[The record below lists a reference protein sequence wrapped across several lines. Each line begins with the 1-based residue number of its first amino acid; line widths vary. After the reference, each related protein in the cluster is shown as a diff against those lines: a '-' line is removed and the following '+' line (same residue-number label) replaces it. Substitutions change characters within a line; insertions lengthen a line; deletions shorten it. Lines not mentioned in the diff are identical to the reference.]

1 MKIKKKIML
10 SIIIILTL
18 FSISILYNSW
28 SFSAVA
34 WSPLPV
40 QKQEGAL
47 AENELLKTTERINL
61 EGWYGP
67 EDIAVDNQ
75 GNLYCGVHI
84 SKTDFTDGRVLKID
98 TSGNVSVFSNSSS
111 WVAGLHFDS
120 NQNLIACDLERG
132 LISIDQNGKIKT
144 LASEDEN
151 GNKFLIPNDV
161 DIAKDGIIYFTNT
174 SSKLTFSNKHIWK
187 LLMEAKPDGGLYS
200 YNPKTKRVKTLIDGT
215 YFGNGV
221 AVSQNDDF
229 VLMVDLARY
238 RIIRYWL
245 KGDKK
250 GTKDIFLDNLPG
262 FPNGISRRLDGSFWL
277 GFSTKRDE
285 GLDNIHSKPLVKK
298 IVYGLPSFLHP
309 KAVPYGMLMH
319 LSSTGKILKTY
330 YDTSGAYVA
339 EATSVEEHNG
349 YLYLGGDTS
358 GYISKYKL
366 TETNKNLR

>member
-1 MKIKKKIML
+1 MKISKKVKL
-10 SIIIILTL
+10 SIALIFTILTL
-18 FSISILYNSW
+18 LISSVLYNSW
-28 SFSAVA
+28 SLDPVA
-34 WSPLPV
+34 WLPPPMPEL
-40 QKQEGAL
+40 EGIL
-47 AENELLKTTERINL
+47 AENKLLSTTERIDLN
-61 EGWYGP
+61 GWFGP

-98 TSGNVSVFSNSSS
+98 ASGKVSVFCNSGS
-111 WVAGLHFDS
+111 WVTGLHFDS

-132 LISIDQNGKIKT
+132 LISINQNGKIKT

-174 SSKLTFSNKHIWK
+174 SSKVNFSNKHIWK

-200 YNPKTKRVKTLIDGT
+200 YNPKTERVKTLIDET

-229 VLMVDLARY
+229 VLMVDLAKY
-238 RIIRYWL
+238 RIVRYWL
-245 KGDKK
+245 KGVKK

-277 GFSTKRDE
+277 GFSTKRDKS
-285 GLDNIHSKPLVKK
+285 LDEIHPKPLVKK
-298 IVYGLPSFLHP
+298 IVYGLPSFLQP
-309 KAVPYGMLMH
+309 KAVPFGMLMH
-319 LSSTGKILKTY
+319 LSNNGEIIKTY
-330 YDTSGAYVA
+330 YDTTGEFVS

-349 YLYLGGDTS
+349 YLYLGGDIS
-358 GYISKYKL
+358 GHISKYKL
-366 TETNKNLR
+366 EK

>member
-1 MKIKKKIML
+1 MKTSKKIKL
-10 SIIIILTL
+10 SIIIILSIFTV
-18 FSISILYNSW
+18 FSFSVLYNSW

-34 WSPLPV
+34 WSPSSMPKL
-40 QKQEGAL
+40 EGVL
-47 AENELLKTTERINL
+47 AENELLSTTERIDL
-61 EGWYGP
+61 DGWFGP

-84 SKTDFTDGRVLKID
+84 SQTDFTDGRVLKID
-98 TSGNVSVFSNSSS
+98 TLGKVSVFSNSKS
-111 WVAGLHFDS
+111 WITGLHFDN

-132 LISIDQNGKIKT
+132 LISIDQNGKIRT

-174 SSKLTFSNKHIWK
+174 SSKLTFSNEHIWK

-200 YNPKTKRVKTLIDGT
+200 YDPKTERVKTLIDGA

-221 AVSQNDDF
+221 AVSQKDDF

-245 KGDKK
+245 KGNKK
-250 GTKDIFLDNLPG
+250 GTKDVFLDNLPG

-277 GFSTKRDE
+277 GFSTKRDKS
-285 GLDNIHSKPLVKK
+285 LDEIHPKPIVKK
-298 IVYGLPSFLHP
+298 IVYGLPSFLQP
-309 KAVPYGMLMH
+309 EGVPYGMLMH
-319 LSSTGKILKTY
+319 LSSNGEILKTY
-330 YDTSGAYVA
+330 YDTTGEFVA

-349 YLYLGGDTS
+349 SLYLGGDVS
-358 GYISKYKL
+358 GHISKFKL
-366 TETNKNLR
+366 KK